1 MKLPHFIAIGSKDII
16 QQELTDESSQRHV
29 GNTTE
34 EMKNN
39 EKKKKPNQLYKT
51 KYKFCISDMEK
62 FAF

>member
-39 EKKKKPNQLYKT
+39 EKKKKTQPVVQNK
-51 KYKFCISDMEK
+51 I
-62 FAF
+62 